1 MLVVLRE
8 VEATVGKRTLD
19 PELAVDEE
27 AEEEEEGTTGATP
40 FTLLDEGMRLAGST
54 AGNTSPPLAIAISF
68 MA

>member
-27 AEEEEEGTTGATP
+27 AEEGTTGATP